1 MACQSS
7 TSAVV
12 MGGPCGGQTGR
23 QVMIKESVSC
33 ASCWGASVPLCLHFL
48 MGLVWLHRAL
58 THHIRTCT
66 NTHTHINLPTCQTCT
81 HTINHW
87 TLPACTLSLTPS
99 QPLHVNWTTS
109 YTIKYQSGGGVNS
122 YSQSHASLYICL
134 YVSLSL
140 SPCQSVSMPPISL
153 TQKPRHSVVLFSQS
167 CLLFFNGHPNGRAPA
182 SLSLA

>member
-1 MACQSS
+1 MNVSSAACVCVFMACQSS

-122 YSQSHASLYICL
+122 YSQSHASLSMSLSVSRSLTPCRVL
-134 YVSLSL
+134 SLPASLWACSLSL
-140 SPCQSVSMPPISL
+140 
-153 TQKPRHSVVLFSQS
+153 
-167 CLLFFNGHPNGRAPA
+167 
-182 SLSLA
+182 